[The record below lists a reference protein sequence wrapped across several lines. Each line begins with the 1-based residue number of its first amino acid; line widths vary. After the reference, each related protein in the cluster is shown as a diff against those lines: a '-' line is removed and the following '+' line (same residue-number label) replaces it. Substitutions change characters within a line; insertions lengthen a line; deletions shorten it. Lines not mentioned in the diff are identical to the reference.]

1 MPERTDV
8 SPRGIGIGIAII
20 VTGIAVSFGAAAW
33 ITALSSSPPTG
44 PSRGTPPHLS
54 GPELETAPA
63 QDLAS
68 FRREK
73 QARLESY
80 GRVDAD
86 HMHIPIERAMQILAK
101 ERAK

>member
-8 SPRGIGIGIAII
+8 SPKGIGIGIGII
-20 VTGIAVSFGAAAW
+20 LIGIAVSFGAAAW
-33 ITALSSSPPTG
+33 ITALSSSPATG
-44 PSRGTPPHLS
+44 PSRGTPPHIS
-54 GPELETAPA
+54 GPALDTAPA

-73 QARLESY
+73 QARLASY

-86 HMHIPIERAMQILAK
+86 HMHIPIERAMRILARGREK
-101 ERAK
+101 